1 MVFPRFSSK
10 TRSTFGSARWADRR
24 AIASAGL
31 FAGRGVMLGQAHG
44 RYLRHE
50 GPEHVLIAAPT
61 RSGKGASVVVPTLLS
76 WTGSALIHDI
86 KGENWQITAGWR
98 SRFSHCLSFNPAD
111 PRSARYNPLLEV
123 RRGDNEVRDVQ
134 TIADILVDPEGG
146 LEQRS
151 HWEKT
156 AHAFL
161 TGLILHVLY
170 AEKEKTLARV
180 SALLADP
187 ERPID
192 MLLRIMLAT
201 NHLGDATAPKAHP
214 VVAAAA
220 RDLLNK
226 AENERSGVVSTAVSL
241 LTLYRDPLVAD
252 VTNRSDWR
260 IADLVY
266 AASPVS
272 LYLIVS
278 PSDLARTR
286 PLIRLILNQIVRRL
300 TESLDAAKIKSRRPL
315 LLMLDEFP
323 ALGRLDFFEGALAF
337 LAGYNIR
344 ACLIAQSLNQIDKAY
359 GVNNAILD
367 NCHIRVVFAPNDER
381 TAKRLSEALGTATEQ
396 RTLRGYTGSRASVWF
411 THASVSE
418 QETPR
423 SLLTPG
429 EILQL
434 PKHEALILVSGCPP
448 IKARKLRYFEDE
460 NFRARCLAPPQLG
473 TGVYADA
480 PPMAAHDW
488 EGRRAVYDGRLD
500 PDRSSNVVPLGRH
513 KTSARPPS
521 KPNLRQLS
529 LLDAHRDDDLDLD
542 ATVGFSRDRTLD
554 DLP

>member
-1 MVFPRFSSK
+1 MLSSHFATK
-10 TRSTFGSARWADRR
+10 TRSTFGSARWADRS

-31 FAGRGVMLGQAHG
+31 FADSGIILGAVQS
-44 RYLRHE
+44 RYLRHD
-50 GPEHVLIAAPT
+50 GLEHVLMAAPT
-61 RSGKGASVVVPTLLS
+61 RSGKGAGVVVPTLLS

-86 KGENWQITAGWR
+86 KGENWQATAGWR
-98 SRFSHCLSFNPAD
+98 SKFSHCLFFNPAD

-123 RRGDNEVRDVQ
+123 RRGVNEVRDVQ

-180 SALLADP
+180 AALLADP
-187 ERPID
+187 EQPID

-201 NHLGDATAPKAHP
+201 NHLGDDTAPKAHP

-241 LTLYRDPLVAD
+241 LTLYRDPLVAE
-252 VTNRSDWR
+252 VTSRSDWR
-260 IADLVY
+260 IADLVS

-272 LYLIVS
+272 LYLVVP
-278 PSDLARTR
+278 PSDLSRTR

-300 TESLDAAKIKSRRPL
+300 TESLDAAGIKARRPL

-367 NCHIRVVFAPNDER
+367 NCHIRIVFAPNDER

-396 RTLRGYTGSRASVWF
+396 RTLRGYTGSRMSVWF

-418 QETPR
+418 QEAPR
-423 SLLTPG
+423 PLLTPG

-434 PKHEALILVSGCPP
+434 PKDEALVLVSGCPP

-460 NFRARCLAPPQLG
+460 NFRARCLAPPQLR

-480 PPMAAHDW
+480 PPPAAHDW

-500 PDRSSNVVPLGRH
+500 PSRSAKVVPLGRP
-513 KTSARPPS
+513 KTPAKPPL
-521 KPNLRQLS
+521 KPNQRQLS

-542 ATVGFSRDRTLD
+542 ATHVRFRDLSPNDR
-554 DLP
+554 P